1 MRYLRFL
8 TEWTAKGE
16 TPTVTSAQIAE
27 ALDIDPTQVRKDFST
42 IGLLGIGRV
51 GFDACEACGAIRM
64 ALGFDQKYD
73 AVLVGAG
80 HLGTA
85 LLAYSGFTRYGLNI
99 VAAFDR
105 DKSRV
110 GREIAGCP
118 VKPTRTL
125 KPFIR
130 RHGIRLAVL
139 TTPVEVAQELTDR
152 LVSAG
157 VVAIWNFTPSHLRV
171 PEGVLVRNEHISLG
185 LSEIAHHLR
194 RLREA
199 EESAGPSQDALGEPP
214 QEMLDE
220 LDDDLDDD
228 PADELPPLRGDG
240 PTRSARSSD
249 GEAASHGDGPAA
261 ARRYAGP
268 DGLRAAAGN
277 D

>member
-16 TPTVTSAQIAE
+16 VPTVTSAQIAE
-27 ALDIDPTQVRKDFST
+27 ALDIDPTQVRKDFSA

-64 ALGFDQKYD
+64 ALGFDQKHD

-85 LLAYSGFTRYGLNI
+85 LLAYSGFRRYGLNI

-110 GREIAGCP
+110 GREIAECP

-139 TTPVEVAQELTDR
+139 TTPVEVAQDLADR

-171 PEGVLVRNEHISLG
+171 PPGVLVRNEHISLG

-194 RLREA
+194 RMREA
-199 EESAGPSQDALGEPP
+199 EEVEKTAAPAPDSAGK
-214 QEMLDE
+214 
-220 LDDDLDDD
+220 
-228 PADELPPLRGDG
+228 LPPATLSEVPEGTAQPG
-240 PTRSARSSD
+240 AHGSTD
-249 GEAASHGDGPAA
+249 GESQRDGEEASEGDTATGT
-261 ARRYAGP
+261 RRAYAP
-268 DGLRAAAGN
+268 VDLRAAVR
-277 D
+277 DD